1 MLGNQGGLGGDVCGL
16 LLLFVLGR
24 MWGVMG
30 EGPPFP
36 LSVLWG
42 IDTPLLTI
50 VCRAKASVTLTMLGE
65 HFGAVALLAS

>member
-1 MLGNQGGLGGDVCGL
+1 
-16 LLLFVLGR
+16 

-36 LSVLWG
+36 LSVLWD

-65 HFGAVALLAS
+65 YFGAVALLAS